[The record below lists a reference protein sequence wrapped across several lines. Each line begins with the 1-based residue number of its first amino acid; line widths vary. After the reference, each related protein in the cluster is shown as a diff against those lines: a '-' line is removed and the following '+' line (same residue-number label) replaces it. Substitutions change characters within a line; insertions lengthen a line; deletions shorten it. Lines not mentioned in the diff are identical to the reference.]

1 MGMLLRRHY
10 ADVKEV
16 KAEGVTKKVA
26 PKPVEV
32 KAEEPKVEKKSESKL
47 TAEKINSM
55 NGASL
60 RKLAKENGVDDP
72 EELTVKELRA
82 ILLDKI

>member
-10 ADVKEV
+10 ANVKTNNV
-16 KAEGVTKKVA
+16 KADGVTEKVA
-26 PKPVEV
+26 PKPVEEK
-32 KAEEPKVEKKSESKL
+32 KAEKSEPTI

-60 RKLAKENGVDDP
+60 RKLAKENGVKDP

-82 ILLDKI
+82 ILLDEVVK